1 MSTDPV
7 SSVNTVAAYSA
18 QTQAAAAADPGTNGS
33 PANVTGS
40 TGQLDQN
47 QFLQLMVAQLKNQDP
62 TKPMDPSTFVG
73 QLAQFSTVTGI
84 ENMQTSLSTLA
95 TSMRSSQILSGTSL
109 VGHQV
114 LAPATATTIAAGD
127 TVTGAADV
135 QTGTTALQVNV
146 LDSSGQQV
154 RTFSVTPQTGLTNF
168 TWDGRTDSGV
178 LASAGQYTF
187 KVIAGTGSSATSL
200 APLLSA
206 KVASVTIDPT
216 TQDLTLNTN
225 AGALAL
231 STVRQVM

>member
-1 MSTDPV
+1 MSTNPV
-7 SSVNTVAAYSA
+7 GSVNTVGAYSA

-33 PANVTGS
+33 PANASSPV
-40 TGQLDQN
+40 GQLDQN

-84 ENMQTSLSTLA
+84 ENMQTSMSSLA
-95 TSMRSSQILSGTSL
+95 TSMRSSQVLSGTSL

-114 LAPATATTIAAGD
+114 LAPATSTTIAPGD
-127 TVTGAADV
+127 TVSGATDV
-135 QTGTTALQVNV
+135 PTGTTALQVNV

-168 TWDGRTDSGV
+168 TWDGRTASGAV
-178 LASAGQYTF
+178 ASAGQYTF

-231 STVRQVM
+231 RTVRQVM